1 MTQPDQT
8 NIKKDQIRE
17 LWNAFQGMVDKAPAF
32 GSVSMIVHMREG
44 VPQRFET
51 TRQESLFLQSA
62 GGVK

>member
-1 MTQPDQT
+1 MAQSDQT
-8 NIKKDQIRE
+8 NIKNDQLKE

-32 GSVSMIVHMREG
+32 GSVAMIVHMREG

-51 TRQESLFLQSA
+51 TRQESQFLQSA

>member
-1 MTQPDQT
+1 MAQPDRT

-17 LWNAFQGMVDKAPAF
+17 LCNAFQSMVDKAPAF
-32 GSVSMIVHMREG
+32 GSVAMIVHMREG